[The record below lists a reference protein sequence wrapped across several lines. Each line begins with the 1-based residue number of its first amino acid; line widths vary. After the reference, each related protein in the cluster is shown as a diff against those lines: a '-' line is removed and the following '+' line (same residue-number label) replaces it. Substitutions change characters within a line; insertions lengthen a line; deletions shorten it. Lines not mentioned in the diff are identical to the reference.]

1 MEDLKLHTVSSSMAP
16 CSGLLP
22 AIWATPMPVSRTR
35 KYISQTNDW
44 RYCHDWMQQ
53 PPTCESWEGFRT
65 KPFEWFKEVE
75 AGKETNP
82 FDSSVPVKPYR
93 PSKA

>member
-1 MEDLKLHTVSSSMAP
+1 MGDTHAGQQDE
-16 CSGLLP
+16 
-22 AIWATPMPVSRTR
+22 

-53 PPTCESWEGFRT
+53 PPTRKSWDGFRT

-75 AGKETNP
+75 DGKETNP
-82 FDSSVPVKPYR
+82 FDPSKPVKPYR
-93 PSKA
+93 PEPKD